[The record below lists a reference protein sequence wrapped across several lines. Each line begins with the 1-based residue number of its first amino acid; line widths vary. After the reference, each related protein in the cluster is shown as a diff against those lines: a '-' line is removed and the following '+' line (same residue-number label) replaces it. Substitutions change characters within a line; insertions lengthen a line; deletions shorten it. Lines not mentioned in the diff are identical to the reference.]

1 MDTYLSLGRWF
12 FALPFVVFG
21 VFHFTDAQ
29 HFSENIVP
37 AFFPAKLLLVYLT
50 GLTMLICGT
59 LLLLGKYDK
68 LAAIILSV
76 LMLSFVLTVYLP
88 NTFNDVMRTAAVPR
102 LINNLALAG
111 AAMLYAK
118 YVATDKRIMGLGA

>member
-1 MDTYLSLGRWF
+1 METYLSLGRWF

-29 HFSENIVP
+29 HFAENIVP
-37 AFFPAKLLLVYLT
+37 SFFPAKLMLVYLT

-59 LLLLGKYDK
+59 LLLLGKFDK
-68 LAAIILSV
+68 LAAIILSL
-76 LMLSFVLTVYLP
+76 LMLAFVVMVYLP
-88 NTFNDVMRTAAVPR
+88 NTFSDVTRAAAVPR
-102 LINNLALAG
+102 LVNNLALAG

-118 YVATDKRIMGLGA
+118 YVATDKRLLGAG

>member
-12 FALPFVVFG
+12 FALPFIVFG

-29 HFSENIVP
+29 HFAENIVP
-37 AFFPAKLLLVYLT
+37 SVFPAKLLLVYLT
-50 GLTMLICGT
+50 GATMLVCGT
-59 LLLLGKYDK
+59 LMLLEKYDK
-68 LAAIILSV
+68 IAAVILSI
-76 LMLSFVLTVYLP
+76 LMLGFVVVVYLP
-88 NTFNDVMRTAAVPR
+88 NTFNDVSRAAAVPR

-118 YVATDKRIMGLGA
+118 YVATDRRLFGVG

>member
-29 HFSENIVP
+29 HFAESIVP
-37 AFFPAKLLLVYLT
+37 YFFPAKLLLVYLT
-50 GLTMLICGT
+50 GLTMLVCGT
-59 LLLLGKYDK
+59 MLLLGKYDK
-68 LAAIILSV
+68 LAALILSLLILV
-76 LMLSFVLTVYLP
+76 FVVMVYLP
-88 NTFNDVMRTAAVPR
+88 NTFNDVTRAAAVPR
-102 LINNLALAG
+102 LVNNLALAG

-118 YVATDKRIMGLGA
+118 YVATDKRLLGM